1 MNCRAED
8 GMLAPMPLFLLHHSH
23 EPGECRAAFA
33 AWAGFESPLR
43 HAPVLS
49 TCLSGEHRLW
59 WRVEATDRVHAL
71 AQLPPFV
78 ASRTEAI
85 GVREV
90 HVP

>member
-1 MNCRAED
+1 
-8 GMLAPMPLFLLHHSH
+8 MPLFLLHHRH
-23 EPGECRAAFA
+23 EPAECQAAFA

-49 TCLSGEHRLW
+49 TCLAGEHRLW
-59 WRVEATDRVHAL
+59 WRVEATDRRRAL

-85 GVREV
+85 AVREV